1 MEASSRR
8 EGASLGRS
16 VCVVTGA
23 SRGLG
28 RAVCLRLAGAL
39 SPGSALLLSGRAEA
53 PLREVEALL
62 RRDWPRLRPRAL
74 PADLD
79 HPHAAPTLLQ
89 AATEARRQM
98 EEGEGGA
105 PPQRLLL
112 VNNAGSLGDISKSFC
127 ELTDAAEVGA
137 YLGLNVTSAL
147 CLTAGLLQAFPARP
161 GFRRTV
167 VNISSLAALQ
177 PFKSWSLY
185 CTGKAARDMMFRVL
199 AQEEPDV
206 RVLSYAPG
214 PLDTDM
220 QEEVRSKSG
229 DPELRRMFLA
239 MKEEG
244 KLLDCDVSA
253 QKLLDLLLDDTFES
267 GAHVD
272 FYDP

>member
-1 MEASSRR
+1 MEA
-8 EGASLGRS
+8 
-16 VCVVTGA
+16 
-23 SRGLG
+23 
-28 RAVCLRLAGAL
+28 
-39 SPGSALLLSGRAEA
+39 AEA
-53 PLREVEALL
+53 LN
-62 RRDWPRLRPRAL
+62 
-74 PADLD
+74 
-79 HPHAAPTLLQ
+79 
-89 AATEARRQM
+89 
-98 EEGEGGA
+98 
-105 PPQRLLL
+105 QRL
-112 VNNAGSLGDISKSFC
+112 GSLGDISKSFC

-137 YLGLNVTSAL
+137 YLDLNVTSAL

-161 GFRRTV
+161 GLRRTV

-220 QEEVRSKSG
+220 QEEVRTKSR
-229 DPELRRMFLA
+229 DPKLRQIFLE

-253 QKLLDLLLDDTFES
+253 RKLLDLLLADTFES
-267 GAHVD
+267 GAHID

>member
-1 MEASSRR
+1 MIKGLENKPYEERLKELGMFSLQKRR
-8 EGASLGRS
+8 LRGDMIAMYKYVKGSHGEEGASLFSAALQTRTQGNKGFKLQERRFHLNIRKNFLTVRRAVRQWNSLPRS
-16 VCVVTGA
+16 VV
-23 SRGLG
+23 
-28 RAVCLRLAGAL
+28 
-39 SPGSALLLSGRAEA
+39 EA
-53 PLREVEALL
+53 PSLEALN
-62 RRDWPRLRPRAL
+62 
-74 PADLD
+74 
-79 HPHAAPTLLQ
+79 
-89 AATEARRQM
+89 
-98 EEGEGGA
+98 
-105 PPQRLLL
+105 QRL
-112 VNNAGSLGDISKSFC
+112 GSLGDISKSFC

-137 YLGLNVTSAL
+137 YLDLNVTSAL

-161 GFRRTV
+161 GLRRTV

-220 QEEVRSKSG
+220 QEEVRTKSR
-229 DPELRRMFLA
+229 DPKLRQIFLE

-253 QKLLDLLLDDTFES
+253 RKLLDLLLADTFES
-267 GAHVD
+267 GAHID